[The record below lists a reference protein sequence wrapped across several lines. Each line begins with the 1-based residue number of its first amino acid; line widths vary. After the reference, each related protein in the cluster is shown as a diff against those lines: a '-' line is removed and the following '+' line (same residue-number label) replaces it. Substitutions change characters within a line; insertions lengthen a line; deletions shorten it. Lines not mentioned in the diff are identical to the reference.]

1 MSNKKLILKLFICS
15 TIFITFVFALHDKRV
30 VAASSVNEL
39 ENWSKWMQPIPD
51 NIPLARISMPGTHD
65 SGTFKLQNPIKQV
78 WGMTQEYDFRYQ
90 MDHGARIFDIRGRL
104 TDDNTIVLHHGPLYL
119 YVTLHEF
126 INEAKQFLKDNPSE
140 TIIMSLKKEYEDMK
154 GAEGSFSSTFEKNYF
169 VDPIFL
175 KTEGNIKLGDARGKI
190 VLLKRYSGSNES
202 GGYNNFYWPDNET
215 FTTTVN
221 QNVNVTVQDK
231 YKVNYDEKVKSI
243 KDTMDE
249 TMNNSEDL
257 NHLYINF
264 TSLSSGGTAW
274 NSPYYYASYINPE
287 IANDIKQKNPTRVG
301 WVIQDYINEKWSPLL
316 YQEVIRANKSLIK
329 E

>member
-39 ENWSKWMQPIPD
+39 ENLSKWMQPIPD
-51 NIPLARISMPGTHD
+51 NIPLARISIPGTHD

-154 GAEGSFSSTFEKNYF
+154 GAEDSFSSTFEK
-169 VDPIFL
+169 
-175 KTEGNIKLGDARGKI
+175 K
-190 VLLKRYSGSNES
+190 
-202 GGYNNFYWPDNET
+202 
-215 FTTTVN
+215 
-221 QNVNVTVQDK
+221 
-231 YKVNYDEKVKSI
+231 
-243 KDTMDE
+243 
-249 TMNNSEDL
+249 
-257 NHLYINF
+257 
-264 TSLSSGGTAW
+264 
-274 NSPYYYASYINPE
+274 
-287 IANDIKQKNPTRVG
+287 
-301 WVIQDYINEKWSPLL
+301 
-316 YQEVIRANKSLIK
+316 
-329 E
+329 